1 MRYEI
6 LCTECGRR
14 AEEGEIRCVCG
25 APLTIRYDLGGG
37 WKNDRRRSIT
47 RYSAVLP
54 VKSLPPM
61 HVGWT
66 PITEVSDVLFK
77 MEYLSAGG
85 SFKDRGACVAAQ
97 KEKELGGREIVVDSS
112 GNSAISFSLFAK
124 VLGLKARVFV
134 PAAAPQGK
142 KDLLRFL
149 GADVHEIKGTREE
162 VNREAMRNEHYVGHW
177 WNPYF
182 IEGTK
187 TIALE
192 AFEQAKSIDCAIAP
206 VGSGTLFLGLYKG
219 FKELVE
225 LGELEQMPELIAVQA
240 SGYAFGEKGSE
251 ESKLAD
257 GIAIRDP
264 PRKKEIIRAVRESN
278 GSFVVVNDAEIAV
291 ALMELRDMGFIV
303 EPTSATAYAAYKKA
317 KPKGKT
323 LIPLT
328 GSGLKLLDELLAI
341 AGSQKH
347 RASQRKNLSPL

>member
-6 LCTECGRR
+6 ICTECGRR
-14 AEEGEIRCVCG
+14 AEEGSTRCGCG
-25 APLTIRYDLGGG
+25 APLTIRYNLEGG
-37 WKNDRRRSIT
+37 WKNDRKRSIV

-54 VKSLPPM
+54 VKNLPPM

-85 SFKDRGACVAAQ
+85 SFKDRGACVAEQ
-97 KEKELGGREIVVDSS
+97 KAKELGAREIAVDSS

-124 VLGLKARVFV
+124 VLELKARIFV
-134 PAAAPQGK
+134 PATAPQGK
-142 KDLLRFL
+142 KDLLTFL
-149 GADVHEIKGTREE
+149 GADVHEIEGTREE
-162 VNREAMRNEHYVGHW
+162 VNREAMRNKHYVGHW

-192 AFEQAKSIDCAIAP
+192 AFEQTKGIDCAVAP
-206 VGSGTLFLGLYKG
+206 VGSGTLLLGLYKG

-225 LGELEQMPELIAVQA
+225 LGELEQMPELIAVKA
-240 SGYAFGEKGSE
+240 SGYAFSENGGET
-251 ESKLAD
+251 SKLAD
-257 GIAIRDP
+257 GIAIKDP
-264 PRKKEIIRAVRESN
+264 PRKKEIIKAVRESN
-278 GSFVVVNDAEIAV
+278 GRFVVVNDAEIAM

-341 AGSQKH
+341 AGSQRH
-347 RASQRKNLSPL
+347 RASQRKSASPP